1 MEDCMKRRYLAML
14 CFAVLFLT
22 GIALTPTPA
31 AAQMTQD
38 YYTYVS
44 QWAVPR
50 AQWDAFEKQEQSDI
64 PRLQKLVANGTIIAW
79 GNDVVRVHQEDGY
92 THAEWFT
99 AASRENL
106 LKALEEQWTMA
117 TNASYVSST
126 KHSDLFLHT
135 IAHGGN
141 TVSNGT
147 GYLRVGFYQGKPGDG
162 EALQSLFMKSIKPFL
177 DSAITNGTI
186 TMYNIDEEDI
196 HTSAPGGYNMAL
208 LFPDGAAMDKF
219 FADLTAS
226 ERAGSTIGGMV
237 EALTVAKEHRDTF
250 GRVTAYQHK

>member
-1 MEDCMKRRYLAML
+1 MKRSYRATL
-14 CFAVLFLT
+14 CFAVLFIAA
-22 GIALTPTPA
+22 IALTPKPA

-50 AQWDAFEKQEQSDI
+50 AQWDAFAKQQESDI
-64 PRLQKLVANGTIIAW
+64 PRMKQLLADGTIIAW
-79 GNDVVRVHQEDGY
+79 GNDEVRVHQEDGY

-99 AASRENL
+99 ATSRANL
-106 LKALEEQWTMA
+106 LKALEEQWTTA

-141 TVSNGT
+141 AVSNGT
-147 GYLRVGFYQGKPGDG
+147 GYLRVAFYQAKPDEA
-162 EALQSLFMKSIKPFL
+162 EALQSLLMKNVKPFL
-177 DSAITNGTI
+177 DSAVANGTL
-186 TMYNIDEEDI
+186 TMYNIDQEDI
-196 HTSAPGGYNMAL
+196 HTSAPGAYNLAM
-208 LFPDGAAMDKF
+208 LFRDGAAMDKF
-219 FADLTAS
+219 FADLMAS
-226 ERAGSTIGGMV
+226 GKTDPTTGQLLES
-237 EALTVAKEHRDTF
+237 LTVAKEHRDSF

>member
-1 MEDCMKRRYLAML
+1 MKRRYLATL
-14 CFAVLFLT
+14 CFAALFVA
-22 GIALTPTPA
+22 GIALTPKPA

-50 AQWDAFEKQEQSDI
+50 AQWDAFAKQQESDI
-64 PRLQKLVANGTIIAW
+64 PRMKQLLADGTIIAW
-79 GNDVVRVHQEDGY
+79 GNDEVRVHQEDGY

-99 AASRENL
+99 ATSRANL
-106 LKALEEQWTMA
+106 LKALEEQWTTA

-141 TVSNGT
+141 AVSNGT
-147 GYLRVGFYQGKPGDG
+147 GYLRVAFYQAKPGQA
-162 EALQSLFMKSIKPFL
+162 EALQSLLMKNVRPFL
-177 DSAITNGTI
+177 DSAVANGTL
-186 TMYNIDEEDI
+186 TMYNIDQEDI
-196 HTSAPGGYNMAL
+196 HTSAPGGYNLAM
-208 LFPDGAAMDKF
+208 LFRDGAAMDKF
-219 FADLTAS
+219 FADLMAS
-226 ERAGSTIGGMV
+226 GKTDPTTGQVLES
-237 EALTVAKEHRDTF
+237 LTVAKEHRDSF

>member
-1 MEDCMKRRYLAML
+1 MKRRYLATL
-14 CFAVLFLT
+14 CFAALFIA
-22 GIALTPTPA
+22 GIALTPKPA
-31 AAQMTQD
+31 AAQTTQD

-50 AQWDAFEKQEQSDI
+50 AQWDAFAKQEESSVPI
-64 PRLQKLVANGTIIAW
+64 MKKLVADGTIVAW
-79 GNDVVRVHQEDGY
+79 GNEAVRVHQEDGY

-99 AASRENL
+99 ATSRANL
-106 LKALEEQWTMA
+106 LKTVEEQWTTA
-117 TNASYVSST
+117 TNASFVSAT

-147 GYLRVGFYQGKPGDG
+147 GYLRVGFYQAKPGDG
-162 EALQSLFMKSIKPFL
+162 EALGNLMTKNIKSFL
-177 DSAITNGTI
+177 DSAVANGTLM
-186 TMYNIDEEDI
+186 MYNIDEEDI
-196 HTSAPGGYNMAL
+196 HTHAPGAYNMAL

-219 FADLTAS
+219 FADLMAS
-226 ERAGSTIGGMV
+226 GKADSTVAQMLDS
-237 EALTVAKEHRDTF
+237 LTVGKEHRDSF

>member
-1 MEDCMKRRYLAML
+1 MKRSYRATL
-14 CFAVLFLT
+14 CFAVLFIAA
-22 GIALTPTPA
+22 IALTPKPA

-50 AQWDAFEKQEQSDI
+50 AQWDAFAKQQESDI
-64 PRLQKLVANGTIIAW
+64 PRMKQLLADGTIIAW
-79 GNDVVRVHQEDGY
+79 GNDEVRVHQEDGY

-99 AASRENL
+99 ATSRANL
-106 LKALEEQWTMA
+106 LKALEEQWTTA

-141 TVSNGT
+141 AVSNGT
-147 GYLRVGFYQGKPGDG
+147 GYLRVAFYQAKPGEA
-162 EALQSLFMKSIKPFL
+162 EALQSLLMKNVKPFL
-177 DSAITNGTI
+177 DSAVANGTL
-186 TMYNIDEEDI
+186 TMYNIDQEDI
-196 HTSAPGGYNMAL
+196 HTSAPGAYNLAM
-208 LFPDGAAMDKF
+208 LFRDGAAMDKF
-219 FADLTAS
+219 FADLMAS
-226 ERAGSTIGGMV
+226 GKTDPTTGQVLES
-237 EALTVAKEHRDTF
+237 LTVAKEHRDSF

>member
-1 MEDCMKRRYLAML
+1 MKRSYLATL
-14 CFAVLFLT
+14 CFAVLFIA
-22 GIALTPTPA
+22 GIALTPKHA
-31 AAQMTQD
+31 AAQMAQD

-50 AQWDAFEKQEQSDI
+50 AQWDAFAKQQESDI
-64 PRLQKLVANGTIIAW
+64 PRMKQLVADGTIIAW
-79 GNDVVRVHQEDGY
+79 GNDEVRVHQEDGY

-99 AASRENL
+99 ATSRANL
-106 LKALEEQWTMA
+106 LKALEEQWTTA

-141 TVSNGT
+141 AVSNGT
-147 GYLRVGFYQGKPGDG
+147 GYLRVAFYQAKPGEA
-162 EALQSLFMKSIKPFL
+162 EALQNLLMKNIKPFL
-177 DSAITNGTI
+177 DSAVANGTL
-186 TMYNIDEEDI
+186 TMYNIDQEDI
-196 HTSAPGGYNMAL
+196 HTSAPGGYNLAM
-208 LFPDGAAMDKF
+208 LFRDGAGMDKL

-226 ERAGSTIGGMV
+226 GKTDPTTGEVLES
-237 EALTVAKEHRDTF
+237 LTVAKEHRDSF

>member
-1 MEDCMKRRYLAML
+1 MKRRYLATL
-14 CFAVLFLT
+14 CFAVLFIA

-50 AQWDAFEKQEQSDI
+50 AQWEAFDKQEQSDV
-64 PRLQKLVANGTIIAW
+64 PRMKKLVADGTIVDW
-79 GNDVVRVHQEDGY
+79 GNDTVRVHQEDGY

-99 AASRENL
+99 ATSRANL
-106 LKALEEQWTMA
+106 LKALEEQWTTA

-141 TVSNGT
+141 AVSNGT
-147 GYLRVGFYQGKPGDG
+147 GYLRVGFYQAKPGDG
-162 EALQSLFMKSIKPFL
+162 EALHSLFTKSIKPFL
-177 DSAITNGTI
+177 DSAVGNGTL

-219 FADLTAS
+219 FADLMA
-226 ERAGSTIGGMV
+226 ADKADSTIGQMLDS
-237 EALTVAKEHRDTF
+237 LTVGKEHRDSF

>member
-1 MEDCMKRRYLAML
+1 MKRSYRATL
-14 CFAVLFLT
+14 CFAVLFIAA
-22 GIALTPTPA
+22 IALTPKPA

-50 AQWDAFEKQEQSDI
+50 AQWDAFAKQQESDI
-64 PRLQKLVANGTIIAW
+64 PRMKQLLADGTIIAW
-79 GNDVVRVHQEDGY
+79 GNDEVRVHQEDGY

-99 AASRENL
+99 ATSRANL
-106 LKALEEQWTMA
+106 LKALEEQWTTA

-141 TVSNGT
+141 AVSNGT
-147 GYLRVGFYQGKPGDG
+147 GYLRVAFYQAKPGEA
-162 EALQSLFMKSIKPFL
+162 EALQSLLMKNVKPFL
-177 DSAITNGTI
+177 DSAVANGTL
-186 TMYNIDEEDI
+186 TMYNIDQEDI
-196 HTSAPGGYNMAL
+196 HTSAPGAYNLAM
-208 LFPDGAAMDKF
+208 LFRDGAAMDKF
-219 FADLTAS
+219 FADLMAS
-226 ERAGSTIGGMV
+226 GKTDPTTGQLLES
-237 EALTVAKEHRDTF
+237 LTVAKEHRDSF